1 MLLTAL
7 FCDAIIKQETLSE
20 EINLD
25 NLWNIGTIKAVMEKH
40 GFTFSKALGQNFL
53 VNPSVCPKIAEMGN
67 AKKGFGVL
75 EIGTGIGVLTNELAK
90 RADKVVAIEIDD
102 RLIPVLNETL
112 AEYGNVKIINDDVM
126 KVDLAKLIDTE
137 FSGLDVAV
145 CANLPYY
152 ITSPVIMTLLE
163 QRLPIKTITV
173 MVQKEAGTRLCAKMG
188 TREMGAV
195 TVAINYF
202 ATAKVL
208 FNVSRGSF
216 MPPPNVDSCVVQFEL
231 RDKTPQGVSDE
242 EFFFK
247 VARGAFS
254 QRRKTL
260 CNSVASS
267 LGIEKSIV
275 VQAIEQAALEPS
287 VRPEKLSMQQLISF
301 SENLKKLI

>member
-1 MLLTAL
+1 
-7 FCDAIIKQETLSE
+7 
-20 EINLD
+20 
-25 NLWNIGTIKAVMEKH
+25 MEKH

-53 VNPSVCPKIAEMGN
+53 VNPSVCPKIAELGN

-90 RADKVVAIEIDD
+90 RADKVAAIEIDK
-102 RLIPVLNETL
+102 RLIPVLQETL
-112 AEYGNVKIINDDVM
+112 AEYDNVKIINDDVM
-126 KVDLAKLIDTE
+126 KVDLAELIRTE
-137 FSGLDVAV
+137 FAGLDVAV

-202 ATAKVL
+202 ANARVL

-260 CNSVASS
+260 CNSVSS
-267 LGIEKSIV
+267 ALGIEKSITAK
-275 VQAIEQAALEPS
+275 AIEQAGLDPS
-287 VRPEKLSMQQLISF
+287 VRPEKLSMQQLILF
-301 SENLKKLI
+301 SENLKRLI